1 MDGTG
6 PENRPE
12 CFHEQGFN
20 EQPAQG
26 SSQCMINRKATIC
39 REHLIKRRM
48 SHTNTALAYLSQ
60 NGTTLAQEQPA
71 SLM

>member
-12 CFHEQGFN
+12 CFHEQ
-20 EQPAQG
+20 ALT
-26 SSQCMINRKATIC
+26 SSQRKDRPMYDQPQATIC
-39 REHLIKRRM
+39 REHLSSVGCRT
-48 SHTNTALAYLSQ
+48 HNTALAYLSQ